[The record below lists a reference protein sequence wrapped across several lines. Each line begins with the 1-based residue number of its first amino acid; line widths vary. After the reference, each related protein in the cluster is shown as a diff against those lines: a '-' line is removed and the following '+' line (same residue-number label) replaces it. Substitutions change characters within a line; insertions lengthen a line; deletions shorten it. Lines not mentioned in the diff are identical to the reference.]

1 MGDEEVGRWTC
12 EKCGQPVV
20 VAGRR
25 VMTFRGI
32 GAFTGP
38 CPWECGGWINRG
50 FRWIKPGQ
58 AKAFRADEWDQRPRT
73 P

>member
-1 MGDEEVGRWTC
+1 VAEQEVGRFTC
-12 EKCGQPVV
+12 DKCGKPVV
-20 VAGRR
+20 AAGRR
-25 VMTFRGI
+25 IATFKGI

-38 CPWECGGWINRG
+38 CPWECGAWINRG

-58 AKAFRADEWDQRPRT
+58 AKAYRADEWDQRPQT